1 MDFLP
6 ELVPL
11 VVAVLN
17 LVAVL
22 ITRERPPGRRIER
35 RSDGKES
42 DTGRE

>member
-1 MDFLP
+1 MDLLP

-11 VVAVLN
+11 AVAVLN

-22 ITRERPPGRRIER
+22 ITRERPRDRRIER
-35 RSDGKES
+35 RSDVEES